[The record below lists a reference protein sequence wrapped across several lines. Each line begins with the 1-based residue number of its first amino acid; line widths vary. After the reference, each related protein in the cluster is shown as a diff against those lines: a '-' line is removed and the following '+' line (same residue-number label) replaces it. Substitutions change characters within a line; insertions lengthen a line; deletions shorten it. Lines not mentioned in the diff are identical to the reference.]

1 MYSSALTKT
10 ANSHVKDNNN
20 LHIPPD
26 THAVYA
32 ASPGRSLKIEG
43 ILFQELPTNTD
54 DNRW

>member
-54 DNRW
+54 DNR